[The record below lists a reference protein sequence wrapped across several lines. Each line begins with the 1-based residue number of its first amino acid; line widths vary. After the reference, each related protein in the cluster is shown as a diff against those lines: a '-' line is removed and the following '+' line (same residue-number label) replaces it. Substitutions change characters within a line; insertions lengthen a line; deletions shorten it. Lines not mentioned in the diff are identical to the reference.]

1 MGNHWKCPSQE
12 SLAQYPWVKG
22 IQDYAKE
29 GSHPLLSG
37 GNYATE
43 GWHSFSRGDDDKI
56 VKLL

>member
-12 SLAQYPWVKG
+12 SLAQYPCVKG

-43 GWHSFSRGDDDKI
+43 G
-56 VKLL
+56 